1 MMKKTTSAL
10 AVAALLGTGAA
21 TAATFQVNDNTSL
34 SLSGDIQM
42 VYQDREATQ
51 DRETTDSSI
60 FDNGSSL
67 VFSGEHTSNGV
78 TTFFNL
84 DHDSFDTAFDAVG
97 TTGDGDEGHIGVR
110 GDFGDI
116 RFGKESAAY
125 ETLDGLFDYQWDLNT
140 TSVSPGDKARVLQ
153 YRGPAIGNV
162 SYVLESQINGEAEKV
177 ADGNQISLAAAGSV
191 DLGVVSLTAAYDQ
204 RANNGTASK
213 VDEALYGLAASFDI
227 QDIAVDVGYQ
237 KDGDSS
243 NEADIISVSG
253 KYYTGPVGL
262 YGVYQAVS
270 YDNAPIVDDEGDSLR
285 DSLKTTATDDS
296 FNEFIVGASYS
307 VNDALTVA
315 AEYLDF
321 GNDDDEGDT
330 VSLVGYYGF

>member
-1 MMKKTTSAL
+1 MKKTTSAL

-42 VYQDREATQ
+42 VYQDRE
-51 DRETTDSSI
+51 TTDSSI

-84 DHDSFDTAFDAVG
+84 DFDSFNDSFSAVG

-116 RFGKESAAY
+116 RFGRESAAY

-191 DLGVVSLTAAYDQ
+191 DLGAVSLTAAYDQ

-253 KYYTGPVGL
+253 QYYTGPVGL

-270 YDNAPIVDDEGDSLR
+270 YDNAPSTSLR
-285 DSLKTTATDDS
+285 GSLNTAATDDS